1 MVFGFHWQTDG
12 DTDRAVI
19 DKKCNVIR
27 KEITGG
33 EKYPKLKKWRI
44 YLKISP

>member
-1 MVFGFHWQTDG
+1 MVLGFHRQTDG
-12 DTDRAVI
+12 DTNQAVI

-33 EKYPKLKKWRI
+33 GISMLKNSRI
-44 YLKISP
+44 